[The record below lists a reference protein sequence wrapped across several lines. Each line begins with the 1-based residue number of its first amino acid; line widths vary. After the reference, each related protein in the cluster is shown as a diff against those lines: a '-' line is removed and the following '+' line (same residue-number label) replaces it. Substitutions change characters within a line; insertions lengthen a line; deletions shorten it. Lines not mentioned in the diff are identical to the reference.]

1 MLCAHYQ
8 SINHHGLSLHSW
20 EWADVTL
27 LLSVIKVDR
36 TGETGVEGWL
46 VCCRALIPMADL
58 RGIWARGCLR
68 LPGCLGR
75 AVSIHSA
82 WQGEAGTTV
91 PPGCGSL
98 VGQLRALTQT
108 SRHWWGLQSRL
119 WLKTVR
125 REKAV
130 ALTLLPEM
138 STSSLKWEIAQEA
151 SNICFLAHAQT
162 ALSNRDRMPATYT
175 IYNFIQSTVK
185 KKKVQDSW
193 WN

>member
-1 MLCAHYQ
+1 MWKAGWCVAGLWSPWLICEGSGPRAACAFLAVWA
-8 SINHHGLSLHSW
+8 GLS
-20 EWADVTL
+20 AFTL
-27 LLSVIKVDR
+27 
-36 TGETGVEGWL
+36 
-46 VCCRALIPMADL
+46 CM
-58 RGIWARGCLR
+58 
-68 LPGCLGR
+68 
-75 AVSIHSA
+75 
-82 WQGEAGTTV
+82 QGEAGTTV
-91 PPGCGSL
+91 LPGCGSL

-125 REKAV
+125 WEKAV

-151 SNICFLAHAQT
+151 SNICFLAHCQT

-185 KKKVQDSW
+185 KKSTRQLVKLILIIYFI
-193 WN
+193 WNMSTRPWSKYYKWHVSHAFFSPPIGTL